1 MKVTVIHALPGRIRV
16 RYPRYCLSRRQAVLV
31 QTLIAAQSGITD
43 VRLTVKTGSLLI
55 FYDTSAISQKEILN
69 LFAVLSDTYL
79 NDTGLL
85 EAVVDVPVSES
96 LFDIFLK
103 TAAGVLLR
111 SLLPM
116 PIRNILL
123 GRAIIPR
130 IGSAAASLF
139 RGKIFTT
146 DLLDATAL
154 TTAVISG
161 NIDTARSI
169 ATLLT
174 MGEEIEESTKRQ
186 SYNDLAKVLLVS
198 KEPAHLLIGNE
209 EQDIDIAAL
218 KKGDTVIVRMGEQIP
233 ADGVV
238 IQGEALVDQASI
250 TGESLPVEK
259 KADSAV
265 FAGTIIQEGELV
277 ITVHSVGTGTKVHKI
292 ISMIENSQNLK
303 ATAQKRSEQFAERI
317 VPFNFLLTALTY
329 LFTRDIQKTISTLM
343 IDYSCA
349 MKLAAP
355 IAVLSAMKEAAENGI
370 SVKGGVYLEEAAR
383 ADTII
388 FDKTGTLTHA
398 SPVFSEVYP
407 VGTLSKEELLLAA
420 ACLEEHFPHPLGRAV
435 VKAAEERGLLHPER
449 HTKVEYIVAHG
460 IASSLEG
467 KRICIGSAHFLFE
480 DEHIPL
486 TAKVQQ
492 VQALLRDSG
501 SSLLYLAVDG
511 QAEGI
516 IAIDDPVRT
525 DAAHAVAQLKADGVK
540 KCIMIT
546 GDTAGAAQKIA
557 TACGIDEYHA
567 QALPEDKVQYVE
579 QERAAGRRVIM
590 IGDGINDAPA
600 LSAAH
605 AGIAVDGC
613 SSIAGDT
620 ADIVLSADG
629 LASLVMTRQLSRKLF
644 RKIERNNA
652 IIVGGNSLFLAAGM
666 AGLISPA
673 LAALLHNSLTV
684 GISIESMRKLLHS

>member
-1 MKVTVIHALPGRIRV
+1 MKITVIHALPGRMRV
-16 RYPRYCLSRRQAVLV
+16 RYLRYALSRRQAVLV
-31 QTLIAAQSGITD
+31 QTLIAAQSGVIE
-43 VRLTVKTGSLLI
+43 VQLTIKTGSLLI
-55 FYDTSAISQKEILN
+55 FYDTAVITQQEILN

-79 NDTGLL
+79 NDTELL
-85 EAVVDVPVSES
+85 DTVADVPVSES

-111 SLLPM
+111 SLLPV
-116 PIRNILL
+116 PIRNVLL
-123 GRAIIPR
+123 GSAIIPL
-130 IGSAAASLF
+130 IGHAAASIIH
-139 RGKIFTT
+139 GKIFST
-146 DLLDATAL
+146 DLLDAAAL
-154 TTAVISG
+154 STAVISG
-161 NIDTARSI
+161 NMETARSI
-169 ATLLT
+169 ATLLN
-174 MGEEIEESTKRQ
+174 MGEAIEESTKRQ
-186 SYNDLAKVLLVS
+186 SYDNLAKVLLIS
-198 KEPAHLLIGNE
+198 KAPAHLLHGNE
-209 EQDIDIAAL
+209 EQDIDISAL

-233 ADGVV
+233 ADGIV
-238 IQGEALVDQASI
+238 IGGEALVDQASI

-259 KADSAV
+259 KMDSAV
-265 FAGTIIQEGELV
+265 FAGTIVQEGEL
-277 ITVHSVGTGTKVHKI
+277 IIAVHSVGTGTKVHKI
-292 ISMIENSQNLK
+292 ISLIENSQNLK
-303 ATAQKRSEQFAERI
+303 AAAQKRSEQFAERI

-329 LFTRDIQKTISTLM
+329 FFTRDIPKTISTLM

-370 SVKGGVYLEEAAR
+370 SVKGGVYLEEVAC
-383 ADTII
+383 ADTVM
-388 FDKTGTLTHA
+388 FDKTGTLTYA
-398 SPVFSEVYP
+398 SPVFAEAYP
-407 VGTLSKEELLLAA
+407 VGSMSKEELLLAA

-460 IASSLEG
+460 IASSLDG

-486 TAKVQQ
+486 TAEVQN
-492 VQALLRDSG
+492 VQAMLRDSG
-501 SSLLYLAVDG
+501 SSLLYLAVNG

-525 DAAHAVAQLKADGVK
+525 DAPQAVALLKADGVQ

-557 TACGIDEYHA
+557 AACGIDECHA
-567 QALPEDKVQYVE
+567 QALPEDKVRYVE
-579 QERAAGRRVIM
+579 QERNAGRRVIM

-605 AGIAVDGC
+605 VGIAVDGC

-629 LASLVMTRQLSRKLF
+629 LASLVMTRTLSRKLF

-652 IIVGGNSLFLAAGM
+652 VIVGGNSLLLAAGM

-684 GISIESMRKLLHS
+684 AISIESMRKLLP